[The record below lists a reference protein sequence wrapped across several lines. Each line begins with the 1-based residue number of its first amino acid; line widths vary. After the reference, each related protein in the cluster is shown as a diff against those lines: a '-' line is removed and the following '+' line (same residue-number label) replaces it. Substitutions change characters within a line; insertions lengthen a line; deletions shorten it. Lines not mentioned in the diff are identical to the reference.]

1 MRGVELEVRMN
12 GAEQRMPLSDFEPRV
27 LLEPGFEPWRHHL
40 VYRSEQLPFSR
51 LASAVSKRAVLAS
64 DELWNRA
71 ELADFDPDVKDM
83 IGQPFR
89 LVSPHGPRGGY
100 IPDLLLLGARGA
112 LTVVDGGSTN
122 GKPRSA
128 AELAWG
134 RRVVESLGWTYELW
148 EGLSDPQG
156 YEIVH
161 HLQQY
166 NHPMH
171 PRQQDLIEPI
181 LERCARKGGATIA
194 EVEDFCMETAGMT
207 QMWVRPVVPH
217 LLWWGDLK
225 TDLSTMP
232 SLESVVLTDAS
243 ARRPAPEQWRP
254 GTLLRMGFEQVTV
267 VAVEGDTI
275 DVQMTP
281 SLFHPLG
288 LRRSHDRSEL
298 ARLATA
304 LPQTYQ
310 GPIFPVPA
318 PAV

>member
-1 MRGVELEVRMN
+1 
-12 GAEQRMPLSDFEPRV
+12 
-27 LLEPGFEPWRHHL
+27 
-40 VYRSEQLPFSR
+40 
-51 LASAVSKRAVLAS
+51 
-64 DELWNRA
+64 
-71 ELADFDPDVKDM
+71 M

-112 LTVVDGGSTN
+112 VTVVDGRSTN

-148 EGLSDPQG
+148 KGLFDPEGYG
-156 YEIVH
+156 IVH
-161 HLQQY
+161 HLQLY

-171 PRQQDLIEPI
+171 PRQQSLIEPI
-181 LERCARKGGATIA
+181 LELCAREGGTSIE

-217 LLWWGDLK
+217 LLWWGDL
-225 TDLSTMP
+225 TADLSRMP
-232 SLESVVLTDAS
+232 SLETVVRTNAAS
-243 ARRPAPEQWRP
+243 RRPPPARWRH
-254 GTLLRMGFEQVTV
+254 GTLLRMGFEQVV
-267 VAVEGDTI
+267 VVEVEGDTI
-275 DVQMTP
+275 DVQAAP
-281 SLFHPLG
+281 SLFHPVG

-310 GPIFPVPA
+310 DPIFPVPA